1 LFVKPLHRFSASL
14 VRTATAQQ
22 LWGLAGQ
29 FKRAR
34 AVRHARFLRDG
45 RRSGLGQM
53 SQNEKF
59 WSSWHERLSAL
70 GNVPPILKIVWQSGP
85 GVVTF
90 GIVARIIAALLP
102 VGIGYIPKLII
113 DILEQL
119 FKHPGPA
126 PIRLWWLVGVEC
138 GLAVASSLVT
148 RMIDY
153 SDSLLANKYT
163 RHVSIQVM
171 KHASELDLTAYED
184 PVFYDRLERARVQA
198 TDRLVMIQSI
208 GRLELQLIT
217 ALGWSVAVMLY
228 SPWLMLLLVA
238 AVLPAFIG
246 ETHFAFLGYAKNFRQ
261 TPIKRQLDYLRQAG
275 ATKEAAKELKLFNL
289 SGFFT
294 ERFAKLSDAV
304 YVQDVELARKRLG
317 VGSILS
323 VISTGG
329 YYGAYAYVIWRTL
342 SGKWGIGTFYFLT
355 AAILNASSNIQQVLS
370 TLSGIADQALFLTDL
385 LAFFE
390 MKPTIQSKPNALP
403 APRPIKKGF
412 EFRDVSFVYPGT
424 NRPVLNRLNFHLDP
438 GERVA
443 LIGENGQGKT
453 TIVKL
458 ITRLYDPTQGEILLD
473 GVDLREYD
481 LEDLYRE
488 TGVIFQDFMRY
499 EMTARENIAVGK
511 IEELADLPA
520 LQAAARKSLA
530 DEVIARLGAGFEQ
543 MLGRRFEG
551 GVDLSGGEWQK
562 LALARAYL
570 RNAQLL
576 ILDEPTAALDAR
588 SEYQVFQRFSELT
601 AGKMAL
607 FISHRFSTVRMA
619 DRIVVL
625 EAGNIVEE
633 GTHDQLTRMGGRY
646 AEMFELQAASY
657 R

>member
-1 LFVKPLHRFSASL
+1 MSH
-14 VRTATAQQ
+14 
-22 LWGLAGQ
+22 
-29 FKRAR
+29 
-34 AVRHARFLRDG
+34 
-45 RRSGLGQM
+45 SG
-53 SQNEKF
+53 NF
-59 WSSWHERLSAL
+59 WSSWQERLTAL
-70 GNVPPILKIVWQSGP
+70 RNVPPILKIVWRSGP
-85 GVVTF
+85 GVVSF
-90 GIVARIIAALLP
+90 GIAARTIAALLP
-102 VGIGYIPKLII
+102 VAIGYIPKLII
-113 DILEQL
+113 DILVEVL
-119 FKHPGPA
+119 KTHEPVPT
-126 PIRLWWLVGVEC
+126 RLWYLVGAEFA
-138 GLAVASSLVT
+138 LALLNGVVL

-184 PVFYDRLERARVQA
+184 PVYYDRLERARVQA

-208 GRLELQLIT
+208 GRLQLQVLT
-217 ALGWSVAVMLY
+217 AIGWTVGVMLY
-228 SPWLMLLLVA
+228 SPLLMIVLVA
-238 AVLPAFIG
+238 TVLPAFLG

-289 SGFFT
+289 SQFFT
-294 ERFAKLSDAV
+294 SRFAKLSEIV
-304 YVQDVELARKRLG
+304 YQQDVELARTRLG
-317 VGSILS
+317 IGSILS
-323 VISTGG
+323 IISTGG

-342 SGKWGIGTFYFLT
+342 AGKWGIGTFYFLT

-385 LAFFE
+385 LAFLE

-403 APRPIKKGF
+403 APRPIRQGF
-412 EFRDVSFVYPGT
+412 EFRNVSFVYPGT
-424 NRPVLNRLNFHLDP
+424 ERRVLNRLNFHLHP

-458 ITRLYDPTQGEILLD
+458 ITRLYDPTEGQVLLD

-488 TGVIFQDFMRY
+488 IGVIFQDFMRY

-511 IEELADLPA
+511 IDEIENKPMLEE
-520 LQAAARKSLA
+520 AAHKSLA
-530 DEVIARLGAGFEQ
+530 DEVVAKLSGTYEQ

-562 LALARAYL
+562 IALARAYL
-570 RNAQLL
+570 RDAQLL
-576 ILDEPTAALDAR
+576 VLDEPTAALDAR
-588 SEYQVFQRFSELT
+588 SEYQVFQRFAELT

-625 EAGNIVEE
+625 ENGAIAEE
-633 GTHDQLTRMGGRY
+633 GTHERLTRMGGRY
-646 AEMFELQAASY
+646 AELFELQAASY